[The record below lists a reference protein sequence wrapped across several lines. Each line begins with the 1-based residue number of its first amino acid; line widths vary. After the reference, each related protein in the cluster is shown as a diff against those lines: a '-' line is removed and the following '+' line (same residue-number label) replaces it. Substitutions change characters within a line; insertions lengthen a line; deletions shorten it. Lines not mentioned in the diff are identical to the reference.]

1 MRLFKKLVF
10 VGLLAGVVGILSVVA
25 FVKFNQPFGAS
36 HPVQIVDIPPGIAFS
51 HVSHLLHQKGL
62 LGPEWFFQVLG
73 RVQQVDRKIIPGEYE
88 LHAGMRQPNQ
98 SGKPA
103 AEKRT
108 EGN

>member
-10 VGLLAGVVGILSVVA
+10 VGLLAGIVGILSIVA

-62 LGPEWFFQVLG
+62 LGPRMVFSGIRTSPAGGSKNHSW
-73 RVQQVDRKIIPGEYE
+73 RV
-88 LHAGMRQPNQ
+88 
-98 SGKPA
+98 
-103 AEKRT
+103 
-108 EGN
+108 